1 MSNKIQYNL
10 LLFTAVAALLLV
22 LFNIGLFYSNQ
33 NLSAIVEGRQQY
45 LQQTNQLRQ
54 QIYIPMINSL
64 NDLATKNN
72 DSQIRD
78 LLASQGMSD
87 DQKSAAT
94 K

>member
-1 MSNKIQYNL
+1 MVSKIQYNL
-10 LLFTAVAALLLV
+10 LLFTAVAALFLV
-22 LFNIGLFYSNQ
+22 LANIGLFYANQ
-33 NLSAIVEGRQQY
+33 KLSVIVEGRQQY
-45 LQQTNQLRQ
+45 LQQSDQLRR

-64 NDLATKNN
+64 SDLATKNN

-78 LLASQGMSD
+78 LLASQGMTN